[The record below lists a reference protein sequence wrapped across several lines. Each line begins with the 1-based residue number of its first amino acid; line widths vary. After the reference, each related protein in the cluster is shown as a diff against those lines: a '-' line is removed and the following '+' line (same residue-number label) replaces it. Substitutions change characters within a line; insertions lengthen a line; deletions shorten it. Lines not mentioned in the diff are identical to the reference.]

1 MKFIVFVRDIGE
13 GFLEYRNRVF
23 GAEGNIRL
31 RLRRARP
38 FVYVPDFLGK
48 AAKPTQSFSSL
59 VRFPPRI
66 ISFWSSGIF
75 AAKMLS
81 TASGQARI
89 GMSVP

>member
-1 MKFIVFVRDIGE
+1 MALRMREYVPHKGRREVVFVL
-13 GFLEYRNRVF
+13 F
-23 GAEGNIRL
+23 RL
-31 RLRRARP
+31 PFVP

>member
-1 MKFIVFVRDIGE
+1 MNH
-13 GFLEYRNRVF
+13 NRHNEDHKRHKRSSFCALSASLV
-23 GAEGNIRL
+23 
-31 RLRRARP
+31 P